1 MQSQSKIN
9 QNTWLLGKLKEKL
22 TKVQTPKRVF
32 DCQKNRKEKH
42 INLQVMEN
50 DIERV
55 LELLEALYL
64 MLWSRD
70 GIMVAKKASS
80 IIVAVEKAMCRRTQ
94 AD

>member
-1 MQSQSKIN
+1 MQSQSKSKHLVVRKIERKIN
-9 QNTWLLGKLKEKL
+9 KGPKPQKECLIAK
-22 TKVQTPKRVF
+22 
-32 DCQKNRKEKH
+32 KNRKEKH

>member
-1 MQSQSKIN
+1 
-9 QNTWLLGKLKEKL
+9 
-22 TKVQTPKRVF
+22 
-32 DCQKNRKEKH
+32 
-42 INLQVMEN
+42 MEN

-64 MLWSRD
+64 MFWSRD